1 MSCAHAV
8 GMAVEFAQAEQPDP
22 VRCGMILAGTE

>member
-8 GMAVEFAQAEQPDP
+8 GMAVEFAQAGQLDP
-22 VRCGMILAGTE
+22 VCGMILAGTE